1 MAKRRRRERLIQ
13 LRKERGWVQQ
23 DVAEKL
29 GVTGSCYG
37 QYEQGAR
44 TPPLSIALKLEELFG
59 VPLAVLFSDL
69 EEPNKTSKEEVSA

>member
-29 GVTGSCYG
+29 GVTVSCYG

-69 EEPNKTSKEEVSA
+69 EPNKTSKEEVSA

>member
-1 MAKRRRRERLIQ
+1 MAKRRRERLIQ
-13 LRKERGWVQQ
+13 LRKERGWGQQ

-29 GVTGSCYG
+29 GVTVSCYG

-44 TPPLSIALKLEELFG
+44 TPPLSTALKLEELFG

-69 EEPNKTSKEEVSA
+69 APNRTSKEEVSA